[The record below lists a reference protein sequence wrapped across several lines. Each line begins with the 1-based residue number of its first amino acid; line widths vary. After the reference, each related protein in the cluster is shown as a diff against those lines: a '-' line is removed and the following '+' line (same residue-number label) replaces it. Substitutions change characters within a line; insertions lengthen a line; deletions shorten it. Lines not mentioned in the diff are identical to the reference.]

1 MSLREIGVWIHS
13 IKFLSLAVV
22 LCLYKF
28 TIRQCMEYC
37 CHVLAGAQKRYL
49 DIVDRFQERACR
61 AVGPALSESLELL
74 AHLPDVAS
82 LSLLSSKLLS

>member
-49 DIVDRFQERACR
+49 DIVNRFQERACR
-61 AVGPALSESLELL
+61 AELVPLPLTHFAAALDCKILYLQISFL
-74 AHLPDVAS
+74 
-82 LSLLSSKLLS
+82 